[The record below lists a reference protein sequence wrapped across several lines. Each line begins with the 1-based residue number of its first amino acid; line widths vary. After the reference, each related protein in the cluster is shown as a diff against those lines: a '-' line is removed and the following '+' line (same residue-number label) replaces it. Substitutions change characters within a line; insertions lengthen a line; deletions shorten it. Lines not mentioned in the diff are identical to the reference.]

1 MANGKLSFDQMIK
14 QQAMRLLPYLDNLHQ
29 QQVKYVGRN
38 NLIEHSGLTDNELQ
52 KLIHDGNLPRHT
64 MKVSGMK
71 AYDTESTLKMLARYC
86 GQYAYLVD

>member
-1 MANGKLSFDQMIK
+1 MATGKLSFDSMLK
-14 QQAMRLLPYLDNLHQ
+14 QQVMRLLPYLDQLNQ

-38 NLIEHSGLTDNELQ
+38 NLLEHSGLNDNELQ

-64 MKVSGMK
+64 MKIMGTK

-86 GQYAYLVD
+86 GQYGYLVD